1 MKYVLFILLS
11 FGFSFPPSFSLERST
26 EIINDGLPDNGIIDI
41 EAILDTLIYFGTS
54 SGLGRV
60 DIVDED
66 KIFSTVMSDAMPE
79 GGNPA
84 LVTDG
89 NIIAVSGVTTYY
101 SAATESNEP
110 KGTGVAYSEDS
121 GDTWKFMEQ
130 PIYICGISMLL

>member
-1 MKYVLFILLS
+1 MRYIFIIFIS

-41 EAILDTLIYFGTS
+41 EAISDTLIYFGTS

-60 DIVDED
+60 DIDGEN
-66 KIFSTVMSDAMPE
+66 KSFSTVMSDAMPE

-84 LVTDG
+84 LVTNG

-101 SAATESNEP
+101 SPATGANE
-110 KGTGVAYSEDS
+110 TRERV
-121 GDTWKFMEQ
+121 
-130 PIYICGISMLL
+130 